1 MKFLDKLKE
10 KYAHYL
16 LKRDSSKI
24 ARSKHLLGYSE
35 ARSFALLFAAYRKED
50 TELLKRITRTLRADQ
65 KNVYEIIFVP
75 DNDKQP
81 LVDPAVNRL
90 VIEQKDLNWLRIP
103 SKTLIDRISDLDA
116 DYIIDFTTLNF
127 FPFIY
132 LCAMSRAKIRI
143 GMQSDVKEP
152 YYDFM
157 ISSQTESVE
166 LLAQYIMHYLKIINA
181 PADGNTI

>member
-1 MKFLDKLKE
+1 MKIIDNLKE
-10 KYAHYL
+10 KYAYYL

-24 ARSKHLLGYSE
+24 VRSKNLLGYGE
-35 ARSFALLFAAYRKED
+35 ARSFALLFAAFRKED
-50 TELLKRITRTLRADQ
+50 TELLKRITRSLRADQ

-90 VIEQKDLNWLRIP
+90 IIEQKDLNWLKVP
-103 SKTLIDRISDLDA
+103 AKTIIDRVADLDV
-116 DYIIDFTTLNF
+116 DYIIDFTTANF

-132 LCAMSRAKIRI
+132 LCALSHAKIRI
-143 GMQSDVKEP
+143 GLQSDKKEA

-181 PADGNTI
+181 PADGKSI